1 MFYKSVNLLKA
12 LLFHARWS
20 LENFDILNDLLGRGS
35 FGKVVLAREKK
46 SKFIVALKIL
56 DQSWLNQYQIEEQV
70 KREIKIQSSLRY

>member
-56 DQSWLNQYQIEEQV
+56 DQSWLNQYQIEEHV